1 MVQGRGGVQQNT
13 LRQCE
18 EILLRQCEEIL
29 EESTNGRIGFG
40 GMEGNARLHCSQYH
54 P

>member
-1 MVQGRGGVQQNT
+1 MVQGRGGVQQKNT

-18 EILLRQCEEIL
+18 EILED
-29 EESTNGRIGFG
+29 STNGRIGFG
-40 GMEGNARLHCSQYH
+40 GMEGNAGLHCSQYH